1 MSELVRKAMHMPTD
15 KSNAGIGCT
24 DALCPVDALRNAC
37 LVIVIENRKS
47 VLKVW
52 KIYGVKSK

>member
-37 LVIVIENRKS
+37 LVLAMEKRKS

-52 KIYGVKSK
+52 KIYRLNNE